1 MFERIAVLCTGN
13 ICRSPIAEA
22 LLREQLATSG
32 KQVLSAGTYAM
43 VGQPADPISVEL
55 MREQGIDISGHRA
68 QQATQAL
75 LKDCDLILVLDRS
88 HLDWMNATFPPFRG
102 RVHKIGR
109 WPKNADILDPYR
121 MPRAVFEEV
130 RDRIAEGVAEWVR
143 RIG

>member
-68 QQATQAL
+68 RQATQAL

-88 HLDWMNATFPPFRG
+88 HLDWMNATFPLFRG

-109 WPKNADILDPYR
+109 WPNNADILDPYR

-130 RDRIAEGVAEWVR
+130 RDRIAEGVAEWAR